1 MPKMGLPVE
10 RAEEGIQSKA
20 EKREDTAFLN
30 LKPQEDLSLCVLV
43 VRSEDLP
50 PWNSK
55 FFVV

>member
-30 LKPQEDLSLCVLV
+30 LKE
-43 VRSEDLP
+43 R
-50 PWNSK
+50 
-55 FFVV
+55 